1 MLLAA
6 PLSCLIHRETTLT
19 NKKKMYFKQ
28 FFLPSAFEGRIRRGK
43 RFSVLIAVSFIL
55 ILLSP
60 IENEYVK
67 SVKTIDSLEKL
78 VCMFLLYFSLF
89 FAALCDVARGIS
101 CVYSFLTLI

>member
-1 MLLAA
+1 M
-6 PLSCLIHRETTLT
+6 
-19 NKKKMYFKQ
+19 
-28 FFLPSAFEGRIRRGK
+28 
-43 RFSVLIAVSFIL
+43 FSVLIAVSFIL

-78 VCMFLLYFSLF
+78 VCMFLFSKL
-89 FAALCDVARGIS
+89 ASDVARGIS